1 MNNNVTRRTFLK
13 GSVATAVI
21 AAVSGCASQ
30 VKGKQDTYLTGL
42 IARMT
47 LEEKAG
53 QLHMDGV
60 LSPRMV
66 QPNFQK
72 INPFTPNFSPEQAAD
87 LLKNQQAQ
95 IKSGMMGMMTSPE
108 DIDSV
113 IYAQTAAVKDTRLK
127 IPLIFGADIIHG
139 HHTIFPVPLAE
150 AASFEPEL
158 AERTARACAVE
169 ATTNLGIDVTYAP
182 MVDIARD
189 QRWGR
194 VVEGAGEDVLLG
206 SLFAAARVKGFQGNG
221 PADSRG
227 LLACPKHFLAYGAAE
242 SGLDYQGTSVSD
254 RVLHEVYL
262 PPFKAAFEAGAIFT
276 MASFNTIDGVPAT
289 GNKAIL
295 SDLLR
300 DEMHFSGVVISDFQ
314 SELELIKHGY
324 AKDEKAAAKLA
335 LSAGCDIGMVSGIF
349 PKYVPELVRSGEL
362 DEAIVDKA
370 VYRIL
375 FVKQQAGLFDDPFHR
390 IAEIA
395 APQQAPAEHIAL
407 AREAATKSV
416 VLLKNTGS
424 VLPLSKKQKVA
435 LIGPFAK
442 DLKNIDGSWSPF
454 APQKASVSLEAG
466 FAEKIPAAQLL
477 TEDGCG
483 IDTAIEGG
491 IKRAVEAAKQC
502 DVVVLA
508 IGEATNMSG
517 EASSRA
523 EITLPAAQ
531 QALAEAL
538 AATGKPLVVL
548 LRNGRA
554 MALEGAVRE
563 ASAILV
569 TWFLGT
575 ESGHAIADVVF
586 GDQSPS
592 GRLPVTFPIAS
603 GQQPYYYARESSGRP
618 PAPGTTHM
626 FQSHFIGIP
635 DDALYPFGHGLTY
648 SEITYSGVTLDK
660 SEVKKGEAVTA
671 SVTVTNTGKR
681 AATEVVQCYI
691 QDRFASVVQPVQKLI
706 DFNKITLAAGES
718 RSISFTIKPQQMTFI
733 ARDLSQQLE
742 SGEFRVWIAPSARTG
757 EAVSFILS

>member
-1 MNNNVTRRTFLK
+1 M
-13 GSVATAVI
+13 
-21 AAVSGCASQ
+21 
-30 VKGKQDTYLTGL
+30 
-42 IARMT
+42 
-47 LEEKAG
+47 
-53 QLHMDGV
+53 
-60 LSPRMV
+60 
-66 QPNFQK
+66 
-72 INPFTPNFSPEQAAD
+72 
-87 LLKNQQAQ
+87 
-95 IKSGMMGMMTSPE
+95 
-108 DIDSV
+108 
-113 IYAQTAAVKDTRLK
+113 
-127 IPLIFGADIIHG
+127 
-139 HHTIFPVPLAE
+139 
-150 AASFEPEL
+150 
-158 AERTARACAVE
+158 
-169 ATTNLGIDVTYAP
+169 
-182 MVDIARD
+182 
-189 QRWGR
+189 
-194 VVEGAGEDVLLG
+194 
-206 SLFAAARVKGFQGNG
+206 
-221 PADSRG
+221 
-227 LLACPKHFLAYGAAE
+227 
-242 SGLDYQGTSVSD
+242 
-254 RVLHEVYL
+254 
-262 PPFKAAFEAGAIFT
+262 
-276 MASFNTIDGVPAT
+276 
-289 GNKAIL
+289 
-295 SDLLR
+295 
-300 DEMHFSGVVISDFQ
+300 
-314 SELELIKHGY
+314 
-324 AKDEKAAAKLA
+324 
-335 LSAGCDIGMVSGIF
+335 
-349 PKYVPELVRSGEL
+349 
-362 DEAIVDKA
+362 
-370 VYRIL
+370 
-375 FVKQQAGLFDDPFHR
+375 FDDPFHR
-390 IAEIA
+390 IDEIA

-466 FAEKIPAAQLL
+466 FANKIPAAQLL

-483 IDTAIEGG
+483 IDTVIAGG
-491 IKRAVEAAKQC
+491 INRAVEAAKQC

-508 IGEATNMSG
+508 ISEATNMSG

-531 QALAEAL
+531 QALVEAL

-554 MALEGAVRE
+554 MALEGAVRD

-586 GDQSPS
+586 GDKSPS

-648 SEITYSGVTLDK
+648 SQITYSSVTLDK
-660 SEVKKGEAVTA
+660 REVKQGEAVTA

-691 QDRFASVVQPVQKLI
+691 QDRFASVVQPVQKLTG
-706 DFNKITLAAGES
+706 FNKITLAAGES
-718 RSISFTIKPQQMTFI
+718 RLISFTIKPQQMTFI